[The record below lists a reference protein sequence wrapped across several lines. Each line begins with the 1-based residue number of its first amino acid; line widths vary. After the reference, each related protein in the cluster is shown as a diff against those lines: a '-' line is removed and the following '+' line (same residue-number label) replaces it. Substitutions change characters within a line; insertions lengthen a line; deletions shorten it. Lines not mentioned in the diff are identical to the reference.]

1 MSNVRLSNGSPTLER
16 PDARVSA
23 ASDDERRRHHH
34 PPKPSFCR
42 SLFGPVD
49 HDELQRDLKGHLRE
63 MEEAAT
69 VKWSFDFARHTPL
82 RLPTTTCGGGR
93 FQWEAVDCKDLPEF
107 YSTTSASLRSSPSTG
122 NNNNSSNS
130 VDLNGNH
137 RHHHSCGVV
146 QQGAGSGRH
155 PPAGG
160 AAGAVVVAAVDGD
173 ERCEGQQVDCSEQ
186 CRHGQRKRPAACQ
199 GG

>member
-1 MSNVRLSNGSPTLER
+1 MSNGSPTLER
-16 PDARVSA
+16 TDARVVSSS
-23 ASDDERRRHHH
+23 SDHHHH

-42 SLFGPVD
+42 NLFGPVD
-49 HDELQRDLKGHLRE
+49 HDELQRDLKVHLRE
-63 MEEAAT
+63 MQEVAAA
-69 VKWSFDFARHTPL
+69 KWEFDFVRHTPL
-82 RLPTTTCGGGR
+82 PTCGGR
-93 FQWEAVDCKDLPEF
+93 LQWEAVDRKDLPEF
-107 YSTTSASLRSSPSTG
+107 YSTTSSRSSPSTG
-122 NNNNSSNS
+122 NNNNNNSSSRGSS

-137 RHHHSCGVV
+137 HHHHSCAAGGG
-146 QQGAGSGRH
+146 QGAGNGRQ

-160 AAGAVVVAAVDGD
+160 AAGAVVAAAVDDGG